1 MTFKTTGH
9 IMRSMPKPNV
19 REQLMEAGLRTL
31 HSQGFN
37 GCAVQDITQAAGVP
51 KGSFYNHFES
61 KEALALAALEMF
73 WVNGTARRAL
83 LADASIDPVER
94 LRLHFKKLSA
104 ALAKIKYERGC
115 MIGNFSSEMSA
126 NTEFRERLAKIYA
139 DWSLALERCI
149 EDAKSAG
156 KLKVQIPPKA
166 LAAFLVNSWEGA
178 VLRSKVEL
186 NGSAF
191 EDFEHVVF
199 AGLFA

>member
-1 MTFKTTGH
+1 MQP
-9 IMRSMPKPNV
+9 MPKPNV

-31 HSQGFN
+31 HTQGFN

-83 LADASIDPVER
+83 LADTTMDPVER
-94 LRLHFKKLSA
+94 LRLHFQKLSA

-115 MIGNFSSEMSA
+115 MIGNFSSEMSK

-139 DWSLALERCI
+139 DWSLALEHCI
-149 EDAKSAG
+149 EEVQTAG
-156 KLKVQIPPKA
+156 KLKAPIPPKA

-186 NGSAF
+186 NGSAL
-191 EDFEHVVF
+191 EDFEQVVF
-199 AGLFA
+199 AGFFA